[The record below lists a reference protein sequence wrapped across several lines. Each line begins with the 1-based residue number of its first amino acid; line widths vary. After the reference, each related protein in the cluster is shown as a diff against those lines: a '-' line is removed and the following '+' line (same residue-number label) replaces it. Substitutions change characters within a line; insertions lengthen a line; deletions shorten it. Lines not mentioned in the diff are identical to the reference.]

1 MSATTSPQ
9 KEKACATVASAAA
22 GWVKFDDG
30 GTGVEDGDADYSA
43 RNPDPYGSP
52 VKAGADGGQTS
63 RSSSG
68 VSSARGSVNS
78 AVVSPHQ
85 DQDEHDGGILA
96 VSEVQVSLFNRCD
109 FTIFF
114 FISKIT
120 CQMTCL
126 EMNVAISR
134 K

>member
-9 KEKACATVASAAA
+9 KEKASATVAAAA

-30 GTGVEDGDADYSA
+30 GPGVEDGGGDYKS
-43 RNPDPYGSP
+43 RNPDPYDGGGSP
-52 VKAGADGGQTS
+52 VKAAADGVQTS

-78 AVVSPHQ
+78 AMVSPHQ

-96 VSEVQVSLFNRCD
+96 VSEVQVSF
-109 FTIFF
+109 
-114 FISKIT
+114 
-120 CQMTCL
+120 
-126 EMNVAISR
+126 V
-134 K
+134 

>member
-9 KEKACATVASAAA
+9 KEKASATVASSAAA

-30 GTGVEDGDADYSA
+30 GTGVEDGEADYNG

-52 VKAGADGGQTS
+52 AKAGADGGQTS

-96 VSEVQVSLFNRCD
+96 VSEVQVSFVKS
-109 FTIFF
+109 IFREIAI
-114 FISKIT
+114 FISRSFFPT
-120 CQMTCL
+120 
-126 EMNVAISR
+126 S
-134 K
+134 

>member
-9 KEKACATVASAAA
+9 KEKASATVAAAA

-30 GTGVEDGDADYSA
+30 SAAGVEDGDADYNA
-43 RNPDPYGSP
+43 RNSNPYDGGGSP
-52 VKAGADGGQTS
+52 AKAAADGGQTS

-96 VSEVQVSLFNRCD
+96 VSEVQVSF
-109 FTIFF
+109 
-114 FISKIT
+114 
-120 CQMTCL
+120 
-126 EMNVAISR
+126 V
-134 K
+134 

>member
-9 KEKACATVASAAA
+9 KEKASATVASAAAA

-30 GTGVEDGDADYSA
+30 GTGVEDGEADYNG

-52 VKAGADGGQTS
+52 AKAGADGGQTS

-96 VSEVQVSLFNRCD
+96 VSEVQVSF
-109 FTIFF
+109 
-114 FISKIT
+114 
-120 CQMTCL
+120 
-126 EMNVAISR
+126 V
-134 K
+134 

>member
-9 KEKACATVASAAA
+9 KEKASATVASSAAA

-30 GTGVEDGDADYSA
+30 GTGVEDSEADYNS

-52 VKAGADGGQTS
+52 AKAAGDGGQTS

-96 VSEVQVSLFNRCD
+96 VSEVQVSF
-109 FTIFF
+109 
-114 FISKIT
+114 
-120 CQMTCL
+120 
-126 EMNVAISR
+126 V
-134 K
+134 

>member
-9 KEKACATVASAAA
+9 KEKASATVAA

-30 GTGVEDGDADYSA
+30 GPGGVEDGGGGDYKS
-43 RNPDPYGSP
+43 RNPDPYDGGGSP
-52 VKAGADGGQTS
+52 AKTAAAADGGQTS

-78 AVVSPHQ
+78 AMVSPHQ

-96 VSEVQVSLFNRCD
+96 VSEVQVSF
-109 FTIFF
+109 
-114 FISKIT
+114 
-120 CQMTCL
+120 
-126 EMNVAISR
+126 V
-134 K
+134 

>member
-9 KEKACATVASAAA
+9 KEKAASATVAAAAAAA

-30 GTGVEDGDADYSA
+30 GPGVEDGDDYNN

-52 VKAGADGGQTS
+52 AKAAADGGQTS

-96 VSEVQVSLFNRCD
+96 VSEVQVSL
-109 FTIFF
+109 
-114 FISKIT
+114 
-120 CQMTCL
+120 
-126 EMNVAISR
+126 V
-134 K
+134 

>member
-9 KEKACATVASAAA
+9 KEKASATVAAAA

-30 GTGVEDGDADYSA
+30 GPGVEDGDADYSA
-43 RNPDPYGSP
+43 RNPDSYGSP
-52 VKAGADGGQTS
+52 VKAAADGGQTS

-114 FISKIT
+114 FISKRT
-120 CQMTCL
+120 
-126 EMNVAISR
+126 VRISVLR
-134 K
+134 

>member
-9 KEKACATVASAAA
+9 KEKVSATVASSSAA

-30 GTGVEDGDADYSA
+30 GTGVEDGEADYNG

-52 VKAGADGGQTS
+52 VKAAGDGGQTS

-96 VSEVQVSLFNRCD
+96 VSEVQVSF
-109 FTIFF
+109 
-114 FISKIT
+114 
-120 CQMTCL
+120 
-126 EMNVAISR
+126 V
-134 K
+134 